1 MDSFILVF
9 STFSSEEEAKK
20 ISNQVVKA
28 RLAACAN
35 IVPKVHSIFHWK
47 NELSHEDE
55 VMVLMK
61 TQKKHLKEL
70 VLWIQSHHSYEL
82 PEVIALPIIGGSEEY
97 LDWIKEETS

>member
-1 MDSFILVF
+1 MYSAHLVLKKKQ
-9 STFSSEEEAKK
+9 KK

-55 VMVLMK
+55 VIVLMK
-61 TQKKHLKEL
+61 TQKKN
-70 VLWIQSHHSYEL
+70 I
-82 PEVIALPIIGGSEEY
+82 
-97 LDWIKEETS
+97 